1 MKRQI
6 KCALTKNED
15 AQLRLELDNF
25 LDEILEE
32 DDDRIDELL
41 DLWNNA
47 IGFAKNAVIN
57 YMSEFDERYRSA
69 NLSYLVERGAASP
82 HFSHDDEFFTDDGYY
97 DGLVSFDL
105 LIIGPSPYNKKRL
118 VDKIA
123 TNLDSY
129 GNQTVASILNKYI

>member
-6 KCALTKNED
+6 KCALTKIED
-15 AQLRLELDNF
+15 AQLRVELDNF
-25 LDEILEE
+25 LDEVLEE
-32 DDDRIDELL
+32 DSIDELL
-41 DLWNNA
+41 ELWNNA
-47 IGFAKNAVIN
+47 IGFAENAVIN
-57 YMSEFDERYRSA
+57 YMSEFDERYDSA
-69 NLSYLVERGAASP
+69 KPFYLVERGAASP

-97 DGLVSFDL
+97 DGLVSFDML
-105 LIIGPSPYNKKRL
+105 LMNPHSPFNKKRL